1 MHKNDLQMKLQ
12 KICTKND
19 LRMELQKICTI
30 FRVKQYTT
38 DLHKKKLNIFME
50 PLVLPE
56 STYLL
61 LQKQEKKERELKNNI
76 IISIILLIFVFV
88 LTFFLWLEK
97 LSH

>member
-1 MHKNDLQMKLQ
+1 MTSKWNSKNYARPL
-12 KICTKND
+12 
-19 LRMELQKICTI
+19 
-30 FRVKQYTT
+30 
-38 DLHKKKLNIFME
+38 KKSVQHRPPQKLNIFME